1 MYDPKKADKTLQET
15 QKLENEY
22 DWPGAAE
29 ICERALG
36 KIGGRDSSK
45 AEEIGEKIGGCLY
58 RAAFQTPQSAIPSE
72 SREK

>member
-29 ICERALG
+29 LCERAPG

-45 AEEIGEKIGGCLY
+45 AEEIGEKSGCLY

-72 SREK
+72 SREKQ